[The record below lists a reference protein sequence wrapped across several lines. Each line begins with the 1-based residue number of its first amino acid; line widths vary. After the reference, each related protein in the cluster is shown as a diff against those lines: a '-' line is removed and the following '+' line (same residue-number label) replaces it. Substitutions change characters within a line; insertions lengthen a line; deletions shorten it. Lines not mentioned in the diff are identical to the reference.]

1 VALSLDLNVPCVVH
15 NWKVTGGGSMKRVPA
30 IFFRTAA
37 GHEPVREWL
46 KAMDAEDRR
55 RIGEDIKT
63 VEFGW
68 PVGMPTC
75 RAMGGGLHEVRTR
88 LPGNRLVRLLFYID
102 PLERMVVLHGF
113 VKKSRATPPADL
125 ALARANKRAHEG
137 SLT

>member
-1 VALSLDLNVPCVVH
+1 
-15 NWKVTGGGSMKRVPA
+15 MKRVPA
-30 IFFRTAA
+30 IFFRTAS

-46 KAMDAEDRR
+46 RAMDVEDRR

-88 LPGNRLVRLLFYID
+88 LSGNRIVRLLFYID
-102 PLERMVVLHGF
+102 RLERMVVLHGF
-113 VKKSRATPPADL
+113 IKKSRAAPAADL
-125 ALARANKRAHEG
+125 ALARANKQTHER
-137 SLT
+137 SLR

>member
-1 VALSLDLNVPCVVH
+1 
-15 NWKVTGGGSMKRVPA
+15 MKRVPA
-30 IFFRTAA
+30 IFFRTAS
-37 GHEPVREWL
+37 GNEPVREWL

-68 PVGMPTC
+68 PVGMPIC

-88 LPGNRLVRLLFYID
+88 LSGNRIARLLFYID
-102 PLERMVVLHGF
+102 RHERMVVLHGF
-113 VKKSRATPPADL
+113 VKKSRGTPPADL
-125 ALARANKRAHEG
+125 ALARANKQGHER

>member
-1 VALSLDLNVPCVVH
+1 
-15 NWKVTGGGSMKRVPA
+15 MKRVPA
-30 IFFRTAA
+30 IFFRTAT

-55 RIGEDIKT
+55 RIGEDIMT

-88 LPGNRLVRLLFYID
+88 LPGNRIARILFYID
-102 PLERMVVLHGF
+102 RRERMVVLHGF
-113 VKKSRATPPADL
+113 IKKSRATPAADL
-125 ALARANKRAHEG
+125 ALARANKQAHER
-137 SLT
+137 SLM